1 MSDSSNE
8 FYDIKISQDV
18 ISEKERNNITNMLM
32 KNEKIRSDSI
42 HSDNSD
48 SIYHINQPGNKCL
61 FFLAFIISTTIIAT
75 CIYMCF
81 IFC

>member
-18 ISEKERNNITNMLM
+18 ISEKDRNNITNMLM

-42 HSDNSD
+42 
-48 SIYHINQPGNKCL
+48 YHINQPGNKC
-61 FFLAFIISTTIIAT
+61 FFFSALILSSIVISIS
-75 CIYMCF
+75 IYMCF
-81 IFC
+81 IYLW